1 MPNNIVQLN
10 EEIIKGQIKELVRG
24 SVEETLNELL
34 EAEAEKLTQAAR
46 YERSEARQ
54 GYRSGHYDR
63 NLTTTSG
70 DVTLHVPRLKGISFE
85 TAIIERYR
93 RRESSVEEALI
104 EMYLAGVSVRQ
115 VEDITEALWGS
126 KVSASTISELNK
138 KAYVNI
144 EAWRNRHLQGGKYP
158 YVYVDGIYLKRNWGG
173 EYENVAVLVA
183 IAVNKDGYREVL
195 GAAEGMKEDKAS
207 WVSFFQWLRGRGL
220 EGVKLIVGDKCLG
233 MLEAVGEVFPEAKYQ
248 RCVVHFYRNI
258 FSVVPKSKVKNVAK
272 MLKAIH
278 AQESKKASR
287 EKAAA
292 VVSELKAMKLPEA
305 AKKVEAGI
313 EETLTYCDFPSEH
326 WVKIRTNNVIERMNR
341 EIRRRTRVVGAFP
354 DGNSALMLVCAR
366 LRHVAGTQWGCKKY
380 MNMKRIWK
388 PWSRSRRSAD
398 SSQVTNG
405 QGQDE
410 RRTAALDPLRPA
422 C

>member
-1 MPNNIVQLN
+1 MSNNIVQFN
-10 EEIIKGQIKELVRG
+10 EEIIKGQIKELVRS

-34 EAEAEKLTQAAR
+34 EKEAESLTQAAR

-104 EMYLAGVSVRQ
+104 EMYLAGVSVRR

-144 EAWRNRHLQGGKYP
+144 EAWRNRPLQGGKYP

-183 IAVNKDGYREVL
+183 IAVNEDGYREVL

-233 MLEAVGEVFPEAKYQ
+233 MLEAVGEVFPEVKYQ

-326 WVKIRTNNVIERMNR
+326 WEKIRTNNVIERMNR

-380 MNMKRIWK
+380 MNMKHLETMEQE
-388 PWSRSRRSAD
+388 P
-398 SSQVTNG
+398 QVG
-405 QGQDE
+405 
-410 RRTAALDPLRPA
+410 
-422 C
+422 